1 MSLAT
6 TKLTADDVRKAVELF
21 WSTFLAKSEEELND
35 SYAPGSTVFQ
45 VAMSRSEP
53 GRLGAMRRSREYFSP
68 DTSMGLKLSPLILL
82 CAVPMRALP
91 ATHFNSRQRA
101 ATLAQTHG
109 GETGNR
115 ASHARHAPRR
125 FRPTAHRPRTLPRTR
140 SKRGSLAQSLG
151 KVTFWM
157 EHALVP

>member
-53 GRLGAMRRSREYFSP
+53 GRLG
-68 DTSMGLKLSPLILL
+68 G
-82 CAVPMRALP
+82 
-91 ATHFNSRQRA
+91 
-101 ATLAQTHG
+101 
-109 GETGNR
+109 
-115 ASHARHAPRR
+115 HAPLARILQ
-125 FRPTAHRPRTLPRTR
+125 PRHEQGIEAEP
-140 SKRGSLAQSLG
+140 
-151 KVTFWM
+151 
-157 EHALVP
+157 H